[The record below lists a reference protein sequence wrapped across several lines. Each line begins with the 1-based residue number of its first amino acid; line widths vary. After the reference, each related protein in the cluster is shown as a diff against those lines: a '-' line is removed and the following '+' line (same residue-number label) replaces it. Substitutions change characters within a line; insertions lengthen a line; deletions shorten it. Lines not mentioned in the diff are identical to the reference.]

1 MKFDDF
7 KFIDKYR
14 NLHIFIEFSDFI
26 KKLDSFMN
34 IKNNQFFLN
43 GFQFPSDEDVELIE
57 NGYDCL
63 IPFMV
68 EITNGQHDIYCYDFE
83 EKSSPQ
89 IVVFSDHSIVNKW
102 SSVSEFFFWLNSM
115 ANTK

>member
-7 KFIDKYR
+7 EFIDKYR
-14 NLHIFIEFSDFI
+14 SLPIFNDFL
-26 KKLDSFMN
+26 KKVGSLMN
-34 IKNNQFFLN
+34 IKNNQIFLN
-43 GFQFPSDEDVELIE
+43 DFQFPSDEDIEFIE
-57 NGYDCL
+57 NSYDCL

-68 EITNGQHDIYCYDFE
+68 EVTNGQHDIYCYDFE

-102 SSVSEFFFWLNSM
+102 SLASDFFFLLNSM
-115 ANTK
+115 ENTK